1 MPGYVLPP
9 DVTSVWAWNGP
20 GVSTMVEAA
29 TARQAQGAI
38 VEESAAELSASVALL
53 SSAGWVGPTG
63 LAVSAA
69 HVPHL
74 AWLEKYGA
82 TVQAVGASQLLAA
95 AEFTASQAIT
105 PTPLQVTENQSEHVA
120 LQSSNI
126 LGINTVPI
134 GFNRG
139 VYTGYGIAGNSALEA
154 WEKTSA
160 LHSTPIPVEPPP
172 PITSGAGE
180 IASMISSLMS
190 GVGGATV
197 SALGATSSAASALSS
212 GTGAAVSAAPAVA
225 QAAGSAG
232 QGAQGTGA
240 TGAPGTGSPGVPG
253 KEDGMSQMMPF
264 LQQGG
269 QAAGQLPQAA
279 GQLPQAAQGALGPAQ
294 QAMSSMMS
302 SGGSGLGSPASGMPG
317 MGGMNAANA
326 MNPGMANSTG
336 QERPKPAG
344 VTRSAGVGGMRG
356 GYQLPGGW
364 RTPGESLGVSPAATA
379 GASRL
384 APVGYG
390 LGGSTG
396 GGTSGGSSTG
406 SGAGMMPPGAGA
418 GQRSNRGVRAGS
430 LYWDEDP
437 FGADEDPELPMALTG
452 ERGT

>member
-9 DVTSVWAWNGP
+9 DVTSVWAWDGP
-20 GVSTMVEAA
+20 GVASMVEAA

-38 VEESAAELSASVALL
+38 VEETAAELSASVALL
-53 SSAGWVGPTG
+53 SSAGYVGPTG
-63 LAVSAA
+63 LAISAA
-69 HVPHL
+69 HIPHL
-74 AWLEKYGA
+74 TWLEKFGA
-82 TVQAVGASQLLAA
+82 TVQAVGANQLLAA
-95 AEFTASQAIT
+95 GEFLASQALT
-105 PTPLQVTENQSEHVA
+105 PTPFQVTENQTEHVA
-120 LQSSNI
+120 LQNSNI
-126 LGINTVPI
+126 MGINAIPI
-134 GFNRG
+134 GVNRG
-139 VYTGYGIAGNSALEA
+139 VYTGYGVAGNAALEA

-160 LHSTPIPVEPPP
+160 LHSTPIPLDAPP

-180 IASMISSLMS
+180 IASMVSSLAS
-190 GVGGATV
+190 GVGGAAV

-212 GTGAAVSAAPAVA
+212 GAGTAVSAAPAVA

-232 QGAQGTGA
+232 QAAQGTGA
-240 TGAPGTGSPGVPG
+240 TGAPGTGSPGAPS
-253 KEDGMSQMMPF
+253 KEDGVSQMMPF

-269 QAAGQLPQAA
+269 QAAGQLPQVA
-279 GQLPQAAQGALGPAQ
+279 GQLPQAAQGTLGPAQ
-294 QAMSSMMS
+294 QAMSSMLS
-302 SGGSGLGSPASGMPG
+302 SGGSGLGSPASGL
-317 MGGMNAANA
+317 GGMNAANA

-344 VTRSAGVGGMRG
+344 VTRSAGIGGLRG

-390 LGGSTG
+390 VGGSTG
-396 GGTSGGSSTG
+396 AGGTGGAGMG

-418 GQRSNRGVRAGS
+418 GQRNNRGVRAGS